1 MLHSSKLVVS
11 KDTQGSRIV
20 GACCLLAKDLGVIL
34 WIAVFAIYFMNSC
47 LNLPEQQFIF
57 PNSFADLS
65 SGQLR
70 RLNLKS
76 VPRYVINSS
85 VVTLDAVVCDE
96 V

>member
-1 MLHSSKLVVS
+1 
-11 KDTQGSRIV
+11 
-20 GACCLLAKDLGVIL
+20 
-34 WIAVFAIYFMNSC
+34 MNSC